1 MKQQIQQAPNA
12 LEQALINRIQA
23 TRHAINFISLF
34 VIALLK
40 TKTSNLAQVALGF
53 PSPTKSDS
61 SYKRIQR
68 FLKSREWKAAGLEVL
83 MLEMLGLT
91 GKVKLIIDRTEW
103 KFGKSW
109 INILTVSV
117 VCRGVSVPLLW
128 EVLSRKGNAS
138 GKQHKAIVRRA
149 IERIGGERIEYLLAD
164 REFGNQELLEFLMA
178 EELDFR
184 IRLKKNHLATGISFE
199 QRGRKQPTKT
209 RAKSRQAVSVFGLEM
224 FISTVKLSETEYL
237 IVASRR
243 HSPDAIAQYKL
254 RWEIETM
261 FGCLKSRGFEFEETH
276 LTRPE
281 RIETLLMLLGLAL
294 CFALKSGEIQTRR
307 KPLKKKNHGRYGKSL
322 FRVGLDALR
331 EFLLNLSMDIKSNQF
346 NLLADLLSCT

>member
-12 LEQALINRIQA
+12 LEQALDNRIQA

-53 PSPTKSDS
+53 PSPAQSDS

-68 FLKSREWKAAGLEVL
+68 FLKSGEWETAGIELL

-117 VCRGVSVPLLW
+117 ACRGVSVPLCW
-128 EVLSRKGNAS
+128 EVLTRKGNAS
-138 GKQHKAIVRRA
+138 GERHQAIVRRA
-149 IERIGGERIEYLLAD
+149 VERIGGERIEYLLAD
-164 REFGNQELLEFLMA
+164 REFGNQELLSFLIA

-184 IRLKKNHLATGISFE
+184 IRLKKSHLAGGISFE
-199 QRGRKQPTKT
+199 RSGRKQPSKT
-209 RAKSRQAVSVFGLEM
+209 RVKSRKRVSVFGLEV
-224 FISTVKLSETEYL
+224 FVSTVKLSATEYL

-243 HSPDAIAQYKL
+243 LSPDAIADYKL

-276 LTRPE
+276 LTKPE
-281 RIETLLMLLGLAL
+281 RIQRLLMLLGLSL
-294 CFALKSGEIQTRR
+294 CFALKSGEIETRR
-307 KPLKKKNHGRYGKSL
+307 KPLKKKKHGRYGKSL

-331 EFLLNLSMDIKSNQF
+331 EFLLNLPTEIKSNQF
-346 NLLADLLSCT
+346 NLLANLLSCT